1 MRVAARTE
9 GSFARRESQVGRRNG
24 HLNSRREERTAIQT
38 VRNGSAGFSETRS
51 GVSGVGLQT
60 KLILCPL
67 RDEAAW
73 SNNFESVY
81 PECAVN
87 NIIRFLVTF
96 C

>member
-1 MRVAARTE
+1 M
-9 GSFARRESQVGRRNG
+9 
-24 HLNSRREERTAIQT
+24 TAIQT